1 MTLAAIL
8 LVVLIALLIIDCLQT
23 RYIFAHGRGEL
34 NPVIRWA
41 YARWG
46 RRGIDGYFACWIAA
60 VLLFSAFV
68 PWPLV
73 GAGGAGIVALIEAA
87 VVVRNYRRGVRT

>member
-1 MTLAAIL
+1 MTLVL
-8 LVVLIALLIIDCLQT
+8 LLSAIALLLVDWRQT
-23 RYIFAHGRGEL
+23 LTIFRRGRREK
-34 NPVIRWA
+34 NRVIRWA
-41 YARWG
+41 YARCG